1 MEVTHPNTPLTQSW
15 YLKLIPSALILLAAC
30 LYFET
35 TNALF
40 IRWVKWDESL
50 SHGLIIIGLFFYF
63 LLISSPINAQKDSFI
78 IRSLGLIALGG
89 SSLAW
94 YFSNLINLQIIEQLS
109 LLSIMIFLFMAAFG
123 LQALKRHISLFLLL
137 IFTIPIWDQLTDPL
151 VNLSGLI
158 VGKLVRLIGLPAVI
172 DSNSIFIPFGEIVI
186 ADGCSGLRYLTISLA
201 IAYIISYLNGYSLK
215 RLLLALIIATV
226 IGLAANWLRIFILV
240 IVGYE
245 SQMQSS
251 LMSDHEYFG
260 WVLFAIILFPAIY
273 FAPVVKPSSAPG
285 SEHKSKPKLV
295 TAIILLSLGPV
306 LNNFLIV
313 TPVVAPIANEIPH
326 EYSPVP
332 ENRMPVKVELPPAD
346 KTESAVDQ
354 HQVYIQINHFQRKT
368 DDEKLVPYIPRL
380 YDHVTWSLI
389 SQTKANDNS
398 GLNIQIFRNKHSGA
412 IIAQSQWFNV
422 AKMQTNN
429 YAIAKFLQIP
439 AIISGKN
446 NFTIYTLQSICTTSN
461 CSNEISNIQNL
472 SKILI
477 ATNN

>member
-1 MEVTHPNTPLTQSW
+1 MEVSHPNTPHIRYW
-15 YLKLIPSALILLAAC
+15 YSKLIPSALILLAAS

-35 TNALF
+35 TNSLF
-40 IRWVKWDESL
+40 VRWVKWDESL
-50 SHGLIIIGLFFYF
+50 SHGLIIVGLFFYF
-63 LLISSPINAQKDSFI
+63 LFASSPISAQKDSLP
-78 IRSLGLIALGG
+78 IRLLTLIALGC
-89 SSLAW
+89 SSVTW

-109 LLSIMIFLFMAAFG
+109 LLSIMVILFMAVFG
-123 LQALKRHISLFLLL
+123 MHVLKQYMSLFLLL

-158 VGKLVRLIGLPAVI
+158 VGKMVRLIGLPAVI

-215 RLLLALIIATV
+215 RLFVALIIATV

-251 LMSDHEYFG
+251 LMKDHEYFG

-273 FAPVVKPSSAPG
+273 FAPVVKPSPRLNAAPN
-285 SEHKSKPKLV
+285 SRPKLV
-295 TAIILLSLGPV
+295 AAIALLSLGP
-306 LNNFLIV
+306 LLSLFLTV
-313 TPVVAPIANEIPH
+313 HPVVATIASEIPH

-332 ENRMPVKVELPPAD
+332 ENRMPIKVELPSAD
-346 KTESAVDQ
+346 KTENAVDPN
-354 HQVYIQINHFQRKT
+354 QVYIQISQYQRKNS
-368 DDEKLVPYIPRL
+368 DEKLVPYIPRL

-389 SQTKANDNS
+389 SKKKADDNY
-398 GLNIQIFRNKHSGA
+398 GLNIQIFRNKHSGT
-412 IIAQSQWFNV
+412 IIAQSQWFDV
-422 AKMQTNN
+422 ATIQTSN
-429 YAIAKFLQIP
+429 YTVAKFLQIP

-446 NFTIYTLQSICTTSN
+446 NFTIYTLQSICSTSS
-461 CSNEISNIQNL
+461 CSNEISNILNL

-477 ATNN
+477 AKHN

>member
-1 MEVTHPNTPLTQSW
+1 MEVSHPNTPHTQYW
-15 YLKLIPSALILLAAC
+15 YSKLIPSALIMLAAF

-35 TNALF
+35 TNTLF

-50 SHGLIIIGLFFYF
+50 SHGLIIVGLFFYF
-63 LLISSPINAQKDSFI
+63 LFTSSPISAKKDSLP
-78 IRSLGLIALGG
+78 IRLLALIALGG
-89 SSLAW
+89 SSVTW

-109 LLSIMIFLFMAAFG
+109 LLSILVLLFMAVFG
-123 LQALKRHISLFLLL
+123 LQALKQYISLFLLL

-151 VNLSGLI
+151 VNLSGFI
-158 VGKLVRLIGLPAVI
+158 VGKMVRLIGLPAVI

-215 RLLLALIIATV
+215 RLLIALIIATA

-251 LMSDHEYFG
+251 LMKDHEYFG

-273 FAPVVKPSSAPG
+273 FAPVVKPLFIPSTEP
-285 SEHKSKPKLV
+285 KSRPRLV
-295 TAIILLSLGPV
+295 AAIVLLSLGPL
-306 LNNFLIV
+306 LNIFFTVSPNVV
-313 TPVVAPIANEIPH
+313 TIANEIPH
-326 EYSPVP
+326 EYSPIP
-332 ENRMPVKVELPPAD
+332 ENRMPIKVELPSVD
-346 KTESAVDQ
+346 KTENAVDP
-354 HQVYIQINHFQRKT
+354 HQVYIQISQFQRKT
-368 DDEKLVPYIPRL
+368 SDEKLVPYIPRL

-389 SQTKANDNS
+389 SKKKADDDN
-398 GLNIQIFRNKHSGA
+398 GLNIQIFRNKHSGT
-412 IIAQSQWFNV
+412 IIAQSQWFDV
-422 AKMQTNN
+422 ATMQTNN
-429 YAIAKFLQIP
+429 YTVAKLLQIP

-446 NFTIYTLQSICTTSN
+446 NFTIYTLQSICSTSS
-461 CSNEISNIQNL
+461 CSNEIKNILNL

-477 ATNN
+477 SQHN